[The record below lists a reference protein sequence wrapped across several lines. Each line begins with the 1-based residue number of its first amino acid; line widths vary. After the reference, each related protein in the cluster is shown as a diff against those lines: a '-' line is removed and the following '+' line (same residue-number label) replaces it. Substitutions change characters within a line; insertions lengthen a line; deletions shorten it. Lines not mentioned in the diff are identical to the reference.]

1 MTQEVRDIVRGIDP
15 DLPIFDAG
23 SLRARI
29 DQENWFYTVFGAV
42 FMIFGAA
49 ALFMA
54 SVGLYG
60 VLSFSVSRRI
70 QEMGIRM
77 ALGAASGDVLKIT
90 LNQGMKQVVLGLGIG
105 LVMAFGLTGIVGFIM
120 FDVNPR
126 DPTVFGGISMLI
138 LLVGIVA
145 SVVPA
150 VKATRVDPVVAL
162 RAR

>member
-1 MTQEVRDIVRGIDP
+1 MNLIVRSARNDVTGMSQDVRDIVRVIDP
-15 DLPIFDAG
+15 DLPTFDAG
-23 SLRARI
+23 SLGARI
-29 DQENWFYTVFGAV
+29 DEQNCFYTVFGTV
-42 FMIFGAA
+42 FMIFGTA

-77 ALGAASGDVLKIT
+77 ALGAASGDVLKIV
-90 LNQGMKQVVLGLGIG
+90 LNQGTKQIALGLGIG
-105 LVMAFGLTGIVGFIM
+105 LVMAFGLTGFVGFIM

-126 DPTVFGGISMLI
+126 DP
-138 LLVGIVA
+138 
-145 SVVPA
+145 A
-150 VKATRVDPVVAL
+150 VKATRVDPVVTL